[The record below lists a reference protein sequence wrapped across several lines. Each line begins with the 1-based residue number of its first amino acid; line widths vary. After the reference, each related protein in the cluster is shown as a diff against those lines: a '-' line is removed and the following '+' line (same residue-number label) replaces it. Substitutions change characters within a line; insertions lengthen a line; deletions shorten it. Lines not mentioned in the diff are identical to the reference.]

1 MKAIIAFF
9 LLTFILGSLAQ
20 TKASS
25 ISIYGTVYDFSN
37 GNVGGHPDF
46 NTYLCGVQKGM
57 VEDQLGDDN
66 KPVLKDTKSCLTS
79 TDSFNQWFRD
89 TPGVNYVFPNVE
101 LVCYW
106 DEGSQSYK
114 YRNDQFF
121 PVDGRGYGYEGM
133 PHNYGFCYEFHSS
146 FTYAPG
152 QNFDFTGDDD
162 VWVFINRQLVIDLGG
177 VHGSASDSV
186 SLSSLGL
193 TEGQSYPL
201 DFFFCERH
209 ETDSHLWFSTSIV
222 IDPCGTTDT
231 DGDGFPDLCDPCPL
245 GDISFNVWNEKQ
257 MGPDNTVIFHIDL
270 TSAIT
275 ETYTVRVNYGDEAFE
290 TTGDPSGI
298 TGWIYYDVTPGFTIP
313 HSYKEPGEY
322 TVYFEGS
329 NLAGC
334 GKGPSAQLHIT
345 VGGKRLAPKCSD
357 FSVVPGAPA
366 KRKRSL

>member
-9 LLTFILGSLAQ
+9 LLTFILGSL
-20 TKASS
+20 TDNPSS

-66 KPVLKDTKSCLTS
+66 KPVLKDKKSCLTS

-106 DEGSQSYK
+106 DDATQSYK

-121 PVDGRGYGYEGM
+121 PIDGKGFGYEGM

-146 FTYAPG
+146 FTYESG
-152 QNFDFTGDDD
+152 QVFDFTGDDD
-162 VWVFINRQLVIDLGG
+162 VWVYINRQLVIDLGG
-177 VHGSASDSV
+177 VHGSAGETV
-186 SLSSLGL
+186 SLDSLGL
-193 TEGQSYPL
+193 TQGESYPL

-209 ETDSHLWFSTSIV
+209 QSESHLWFSTSIV

-231 DGDGFPDLCDPCPL
+231 DGDGYPDLCDSCPL
-245 GDISFNVWNEKQ
+245 GDINFEAWNEDQ

-275 ETYTVRVNYGDEAFE
+275 APYPVTVNFGD
-290 TTGDPSGI
+290 DVSVD
-298 TGWIYYDVTPGFTIP
+298 YYVTPGFTIP
-313 HSYKEPGEY
+313 HSYKESGEY
-322 TVYFEGS
+322 TVSFEGD
-329 NLAGC
+329 AVPGC
-334 GKGPSAQLHIT
+334 GPVYGAELHIS
-345 VGGKRLAPKCSD
+345 VGGKRLAPKCSE